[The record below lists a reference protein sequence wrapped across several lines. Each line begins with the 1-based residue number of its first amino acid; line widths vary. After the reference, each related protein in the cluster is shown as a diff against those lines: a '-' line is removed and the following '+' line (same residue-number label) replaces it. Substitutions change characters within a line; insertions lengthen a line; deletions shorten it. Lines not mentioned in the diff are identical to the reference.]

1 MGQIIF
7 ILKNHSSRF
16 IVVVPH
22 LPLSTTNDPDML
34 STTPGRKSKNN
45 SFSHNLVA
53 TGVDPDV
60 TSLLGTKVG
69 STYEEYEE
77 QLLPASN
84 PSSVVSSTYKVYR
97 ARWHML
103 AIFCTLTF
111 TNAFLWI
118 SFAPIVT
125 LTERFYGVSAT
136 YVNLL
141 SALFMVLYLPGSYL
155 AMYLITKYGLRTSI
169 TVGAI
174 LNAVGSWVRYS
185 SVLVAANSDSS
196 GQPPFFA
203 YVLLLFGQSFPA
215 LAQPLFTNVPA
226 KLAGDWF
233 PNSER
238 DVGTVVAALFNP
250 LGNAAGQ
257 VIPTLLVSCIVAA
270 SSAASA
276 SSSTSSLSSSSESWS
291 VSSLAAPSPSSN
303 SNATGHVCPTS
314 HDVSG
319 MDVLLLSQ
327 ACLATAS
334 AVWAVGWFREDP
346 PSPPSKS
353 AALRAKERKKYE
365 LSPTSLRLSPTS
377 TIRKHME
384 SLLSDTEFWKLLV
397 GFGLGLAVFNALLTV
412 LAQLIQPLYGNT
424 ASDINQAS
432 DDAGMYGGV
441 LICAGLVGAAVTG
454 PILDQTHW
462 YRSFLKGGFVMATS
476 GLLFMLLQLSPNNQT
491 MITIGMGVMGLSMM
505 PLLPIALETAV
516 ECTYPVPEEMSATLL
531 MLVGNLFG
539 LGFTYLMQYLISL
552 QPKYHAN
559 GNNAMFT
566 YAGYLLLIVV
576 GFSGC
581 VIATFKG
588 KYKRL
593 EAEKVEEE
601 FDEET
606 TLQSDMANYSTV
618 GHGRE

>member
-1 MGQIIF
+1 
-7 ILKNHSSRF
+7 
-16 IVVVPH
+16 
-22 LPLSTTNDPDML
+22 
-34 STTPGRKSKNN
+34 
-45 SFSHNLVA
+45 
-53 TGVDPDV
+53 
-60 TSLLGTKVG
+60 
-69 STYEEYEE
+69 
-77 QLLPASN
+77 
-84 PSSVVSSTYKVYR
+84 
-97 ARWHML
+97 
-103 AIFCTLTF
+103 
-111 TNAFLWI
+111 
-118 SFAPIVT
+118 
-125 LTERFYGVSAT
+125 
-136 YVNLL
+136 
-141 SALFMVLYLPGSYL
+141 
-155 AMYLITKYGLRTSI
+155 
-169 TVGAI
+169 
-174 LNAVGSWVRYS
+174 
-185 SVLVAANSDSS
+185 
-196 GQPPFFA
+196 
-203 YVLLLFGQSFPA
+203 
-215 LAQPLFTNVPA
+215 
-226 KLAGDWF
+226 
-233 PNSER
+233 
-238 DVGTVVAALFNP
+238 
-250 LGNAAGQ
+250 
-257 VIPTLLVSCIVAA
+257 
-270 SSAASA
+270 
-276 SSSTSSLSSSSESWS
+276 
-291 VSSLAAPSPSSN
+291 
-303 SNATGHVCPTS
+303 
-314 HDVSG
+314 
-319 MDVLLLSQ
+319 
-327 ACLATAS
+327 
-334 AVWAVGWFREDP
+334 
-346 PSPPSKS
+346 
-353 AALRAKERKKYE
+353 
-365 LSPTSLRLSPTS
+365 
-377 TIRKHME
+377 ME

-539 LGFTYLMQYLISL
+539 LGFTYLMQFLISL

-559 GNNAMFT
+559 GNNSMFT

-593 EAEKVEEE
+593 ETEKVEEE

-606 TLQSDMANYSTV
+606 TLQSDMASYSTV

>member
-1 MGQIIF
+1 
-7 ILKNHSSRF
+7 
-16 IVVVPH
+16 
-22 LPLSTTNDPDML
+22 ML
-34 STTPGRKSKNN
+34 STAGRKSKNN

-53 TGVDPDV
+53 TGVDPEV

-84 PSSVVSSTYKVYR
+84 PSSVVSTYKVYR

-174 LNAVGSWVRYS
+174 LNAVGSWLRYS
-185 SVLVAANSDSS
+185 SVLVAAQSGSS

-257 VIPTLLVSCIVAA
+257 VIPTLLVSCIVA
-270 SSAASA
+270 SSAAASAA
-276 SSSTSSLSSSSESWS
+276 SSSSSTFSSESWS

-303 SNATGHVCPTS
+303 GNATVHVCPTS

-353 AALRAKERKKYE
+353 AALRAKERKKYQ

-539 LGFTYLMQYLISL
+539 LGFTYLMQFLISL

-559 GNNAMFT
+559 GNNSMFT

-593 EAEKVEEE
+593 ETEKVEEE

-606 TLQSDMANYSTV
+606 TLQSDMASYSTV